1 MGDAVQIPV
10 YNNAGQEIDKIE
22 VDATIF
28 GIEPNEAVVHQALVR
43 QRANARQGTADTKTR
58 REVSGSSR
66 KLYRQK
72 HTGMARAGNRRS
84 PLRRGGGIIFGPH
97 PRSYRQ
103 AMPKKM
109 RRLALRSVLS
119 AKVADGELKVIDSF
133 GMEQPQTSQMEQ
145 ILKTLGIATSALLVT
160 AEPDMNVVKSARNL
174 ERVKTLPANMLNV
187 VDLLSYSEL
196 LLTVD
201 AVRRIEEV
209 WGEKKVVAGEKGS

>member
-1 MGDAVQIPV
+1 MQISV

-22 VDATIF
+22 VDEAIF
-28 GIEPNEAVVHQALVR
+28 GVQPNEAVVHQALLR
-43 QRANARQGTADTKTR
+43 QLANSRQGTADTKTR

-109 RRLALRSVLS
+109 RRLAIRSILS
-119 AKVADGELKVIDSF
+119 AKVAGEELKVIDSF
-133 GMEQPQTSQMEQ
+133 GFEEPKTKQMAQ
-145 ILKTLGIATSALLVT
+145 VLQALGIGSSALLVT
-160 AEPDMNVVKSARNL
+160 AELDMTVFKSARNIAM
-174 ERVKTLPANMLNV
+174 VKTLPASMLNV
-187 VDLLSYSEL
+187 SDLMSHDIL
-196 LLTVD
+196 LMTVD
-201 AVRRIEEV
+201 AVRRVESML
-209 WGEKKVVAGEKGS
+209 GEGQAVAETETS

>member
-1 MGDAVQIPV
+1 MQIPV

-72 HTGMARAGNRRS
+72 HTGQARAGNRRS

>member
-1 MGDAVQIPV
+1 MQISV

-22 VDATIF
+22 VDEAIF
-28 GIEPNEAVVHQALVR
+28 GVQPNEAVVHQALVR

-66 KLYRQK
+66 KLYHQK
-72 HTGMARAGNRRS
+72 HTGNARAGNRRS

-145 ILKTLGIATSALLVT
+145 ILTTLGIATSALLVT